1 MLETDPIDWLRDSS
15 GDLVIPMQHAT
26 GAIGVGQNV
35 QLRLRMIKGEWF
47 LDLDVG
53 PPWFPGAGVSEDEAI
68 LGQRFVPARAR
79 AAVVDALDGTPGL
92 GSITSIEITFD
103 GPTRVMSITVE
114 ATTLFGNTI
123 QETAEV
129 TV

>member
-47 LDLDVG
+47 MDQDVG
-53 PPWFPGAGVSEDEAI
+53 PPWLPGAGVSEEEAI
-68 LGQRFVPARAR
+68 LGQRFNPGRAR
-79 AAVVDALDGTPGL
+79 AAVVEALDGTPGL

-103 GPTRVMSITVE
+103 DATRILTITVE
-114 ATTLFGNTI
+114 AATLFGDTI
-123 QETAEV
+123 RETAEV
-129 TV
+129 TA